1 MTKNNNPIKVRK
13 CGLGTRKPSQFGA
26 DEWSEV
32 RVVDSY
38 FDGGEVGRKAF
49 QRMIQNPRVDIKLTG
64 E

>member
-1 MTKNNNPIKVRK
+1 M
-13 CGLGTRKPSQFGA
+13 
-26 DEWSEV
+26 
-32 RVVDSY
+32 DSH